1 MVFRIFDDA
10 LCVEGTFC
18 HSHSHPHPTITTTT
32 TTTTTTTNNNNRK
45 SLRDLQ
51 NRGKQ
56 TSRQTYILCI
66 MSCNHDD
73 VDDDHAISAPA
84 EAATNSG
91 TGSLPKGVGQPQT
104 VNLLA
109 QNALGI
115 SGRSAPGGSGSRL
128 CTDTFVWRVSDLHLC
143 QNLWLRL
150 RRNNPAKH

>member
-1 MVFRIFDDA
+1 MP
-10 LCVEGTFC
+10 L
-18 HSHSHPHPTITTTT
+18 SPPPSPHHHHHHHHHHQQQQQQQQQQK
-32 TTTTTTTNNNNRK
+32 RK

-56 TSRQTYILCI
+56 TSRKTYILCI

-73 VDDDHAISAPA
+73 HDDDAISAPA

-109 QNALGI
+109 HNALGT
-115 SGRSAPGGSGSRL
+115 SGRSAPEGSGSRL
-128 CTDTFVWRVSDLHLC
+128 CSDTFVWRVSDLHLC